1 MEPSQGRAVE
11 QSNILQRFEVWC
23 SRQDERWDR
32 GGGVRIETIGDPGWR
47 VHVDLRGTA
56 LERREYDEVRELC
69 PGNRWLHCRVRNGCF
84 EGCGGSEM
92 LDTILESFLDWAYVG
107 GSVAA

>member
-1 MEPSQGRAVE
+1 VE
-11 QSNILQRFEVWC
+11 QSSSLQRLEAWC
-23 SRQDERWDR
+23 AEQRKDWDR
-32 GGGVRIETIGDPGWR
+32 CGAIRIETIGDPGWR

-56 LERREYDEVRELC
+56 LEQREYDEVRELC

-92 LDTILESFLDWAYVG
+92 LETILGNFLEWAQQG
-107 GSVAA
+107 ESVAA